1 MSRLALDWLPTR
13 ETLSPVVAG
22 SLAGIFGLL
31 VVATVL
37 AWLIGR
43 LRPGLDLGE
52 VKLRIRSW
60 WVMAAVFALA
70 MVLSRAVSLVF
81 FAFVSFLA
89 LKEYLSL
96 IPTRRADRGVLF
108 WAYLAIPLQY
118 WWIAD
123 AWYGMFIIWI
133 PVYVFLF
140 LPLRM
145 VLIGETTGFLRAVG
159 TLHWGLM
166 TTVFSIS
173 HVAYL
178 LVLPVA
184 ARPSAGGL
192 AVAGPSLVLF
202 LVVLTQLN
210 DVAQFL
216 WGKAFGRHKVVPTV
230 SPGKT
235 VEGFVGGVGT
245 TLLLALLL
253 APWLTPLSRWQAVA
267 AGLIIGVA
275 GFIGDVVIS
284 ALKRDLGIKDSGTL
298 LPGHGGILD
307 RIDSLTYTA
316 PLFFHLMWYLHY

>member
-1 MSRLALDWLPTR
+1 MSWLPAR
-13 ETLSPVVAG
+13 EELSPVVAG

-31 VVATVL
+31 LLATLV
-37 AWLIGR
+37 AWLLGR

-60 WVMAAVFALA
+60 WLMAAVFALA

-96 IPTRRADRGVLF
+96 IPTRRADRGVLL
-108 WAYLAIPLQY
+108 WVYLAIPIQY
-118 WWIAD
+118 LWIAE

-178 LVLPVA
+178 LVLPAA
-184 ARPSAGGL
+184 ARPSAVGL
-192 AVAGPSLVLF
+192 TVAGPSLVLF

-216 WGKAFGRHKVVPTV
+216 WGKALGRRPVVPTV

-245 TLLLALLL
+245 TLALALLL
-253 APWLTPLSRWQAVA
+253 APYLTPLTRSQAVA
-267 AGLIIGVA
+267 AGLIVGVA
-275 GFIGDVVIS
+275 GFVGDVVIS

-307 RIDSLTYTA
+307 RIDSLTFTA
-316 PLFFHLMWYLHY
+316 PLFFHLLWYLHY

>member
-1 MSRLALDWLPTR
+1 MSWLPLDWLPTR

-22 SLAGIFGLL
+22 SLVGIFGLL
-31 VVATVL
+31 VVATVV
-37 AWLIGR
+37 AWLADR

-145 VLIGETTGFLRAVG
+145 VLIGETPGFLRAVG

-184 ARPSAGGL
+184 ARPSAAGL

-216 WGKAFGRHKVVPTV
+216 WGKALGRHKVVPTV

-235 VEGFVGGVGT
+235 VEGFLGGVGT

-316 PLFFHLMWYLHY
+316 PLFFHLIWYLHY

>member
-1 MSRLALDWLPTR
+1 MSWLPFDWLPTR

-31 VVATVL
+31 VVATVV

-52 VKLRIRSW
+52 VRLRIRSW

-145 VLIGETTGFLRAVG
+145 VLIGETPGFLRAVG

-184 ARPSAGGL
+184 ARPSAAGL

-216 WGKAFGRHKVVPTV
+216 WGKALGRLKVVPTV

-235 VEGFVGGVGT
+235 VEGFLGGVGT

-316 PLFFHLMWYLHY
+316 PLFFHLIWYLHY